1 MALFMHTPATLRD
14 LEAAL
19 EEFRSRIEAVAG
31 QLEAA
36 RIDEP
41 LGIDYQVRVEKAL
54 EGLNAFLRRRGN
66 ADPAVDLL
74 RPEEPTP
81 LSSGARSRT
90 QSTQTPLIRSSRKQE
105 SPFAPSF

>member
-54 EGLNAFLRRRGN
+54 EGLNAFCADAEMRIRRRTYSARRN
-66 ADPAVDLL
+66 QPPSL
-74 RPEEPTP
+74 REHAA
-81 LSSGARSRT
+81 GRSQPKR
-90 QSTQTPLIRSSRKQE
+90 RS
-105 SPFAPSF
+105 